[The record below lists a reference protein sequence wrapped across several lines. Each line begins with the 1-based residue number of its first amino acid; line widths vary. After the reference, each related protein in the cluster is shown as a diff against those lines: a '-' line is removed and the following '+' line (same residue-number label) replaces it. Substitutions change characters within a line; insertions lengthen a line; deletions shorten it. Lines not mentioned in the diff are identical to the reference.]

1 MMIGDSGK
9 EFQPVNA
16 QRLFFRFLNG
26 EERKGLLK
34 GGGGGERKDR
44 SHQTN
49 VNYVGMKKYY
59 QCKPIFNTLLGKM

>member
-16 QRLFFRFLNG
+16 RLFFRFLNG
-26 EERKGLLK
+26 EEREGLLK
-34 GGGGGERKDR
+34 GGGERKDR

-49 VNYVGMKKYY
+49 VNHVGMKKYY